1 MSIITIKAKKTAAVL
16 LAAATLIGA
25 AACGSTNSGSAGSSN
40 AAQSELDQIKANGE
54 IVFGTEGTYQ
64 PFSYH
69 DADSNELVGYD
80 VEVAQAVAK
89 ELGVKA
95 KFVESNWD
103 SLLAG
108 LDTKKFDTVADQVTP
123 NDERKQKYDFTDLY
137 TYSAGA
143 VVTTKDNDS
152 IKQFSDIKGK
162 KAAETLTSNWNQ
174 TAQDNG
180 AEIVSV
186 NDFPQAVDALS
197 AGRADVTVNDKLAVL
212 DYLKQK
218 PDANIKIAA
227 TSETTPAAAFPIRK
241 GEDDLIKAINDALAK
256 LQKDG
261 TLKQLGD
268 KYFGQDVS
276 VKE

>member
-1 MSIITIKAKKTAAVL
+1 MSIIATKAKKTAAVL

-25 AACGSTNSGSAGSSN
+25 AACGSANSGSAGSSN
-40 AAQSELDQIKANGE
+40 AAQSELEQIKANGE

-69 DADSNELVGYD
+69 DSDNNELVGYD

-143 VVTTKDNDS
+143 VVTTKDDNS

-180 AEIVSV
+180 AEIVSI

-197 AGRADVTVNDKLAVL
+197 SGRADVTVNDKLAVL

-241 GEDDLIKAINDALAK
+241 GEDDLVKAINDALAK

-261 TLKQLGD
+261 TLKQLGV